1 MQVLNKFRQTNR
13 LFQNTS
19 WMMLSEGLSK
29 ISRIVTVIA
38 MASLLAPF
46 DYGIATLALACHE
59 LIRVFGRAGS
69 GARVIQCAEHELERI
84 SRNASLLQW
93 LVCGLITGLQMA
105 FSSSIARFYQHP
117 ELAPLLSL
125 MALTY
130 LFYPMVS
137 IKIFMLQRLNRMKYF
152 GLANA
157 ACVSIDNL
165 AIVLFLVMGHGVFA
179 VAYAKVITACAW
191 VLLFGLAKV
200 PTVRPGYQADVFW
213 PLAAYSGKIF
223 GSETLR
229 VLRTQADVLIA
240 GRLLAPDLMGLYSFA
255 KNAGV
260 GLGQS
265 LINAFLSGL
274 YPYICEQIRQGNEQ
288 FAARRSLRY
297 AFAISSVFVLQALA
311 APLYVTILFGDRW
324 QGAAYLVSILCI
336 SAIPALLVDTR
347 SFFYRANN
355 RPSAETKLTLACV
368 VVSLVAVLVVA
379 PESPQAL
386 AWCTT
391 LASLSWLFFIARFL
405 LRHLLKVAST
415 TTGPLVRINL

>member
-1 MQVLNKFRQTNR
+1 MSLLQKFRTSNR

-19 WMMLSEGLSK
+19 WMMLSEGLAK
-29 ISRIVTVIA
+29 LSRIITVIA

-59 LIRVFGRAGS
+59 IIRVFGRAGS
-69 GARVIQCAEHELERI
+69 GARVIQCAQHELERI

-93 LVCGLITGLQMA
+93 LVCGLITVLQII
-105 FSSSIARFYQHP
+105 FSRVIADFYQHP
-117 ELAPLLSL
+117 ELAPLLSI

-152 GLANA
+152 GLAN
-157 ACVSIDNL
+157 
-165 AIVLFLVMGHGVFA
+165 
-179 VAYAKVITACAW
+179 
-191 VLLFGLAKV
+191 V
-200 PTVRPGYQADVFW
+200 PSARPGYQADVFW

-229 VLRTQADVLIA
+229 VLRSQADVLIA
-240 GRLLAPDLMGLYSFA
+240 GRLLSPELMGLYSFA

-274 YPYICEQIRQGNEQ
+274 YPYICEQIRQGNTQ
-288 FAARRSLRY
+288 LAARKSILY
-297 AFAISSVFVLQALA
+297 ALAISSVFIAQALA
-311 APLYVTILFGDRW
+311 APIYVPLLFGDLW
-324 QGAAYLVSILCI
+324 QGAAYLVTILCL

-347 SFFYRANN
+347 AFFYRANN
-355 RPSAETKLTLACV
+355 RPLDETKLTLVCV
-368 VVSLVAVLVVA
+368 LITVFTLAIVA
-379 PESPQAL
+379 PESPQTLAL
-386 AWCTT
+386 CTT
-391 LASLSWLFFIARFL
+391 LASLSWLVFIARFL
-405 LRHLLKVAST
+405 LQNLSNGASKAPD
-415 TTGPLVRINL
+415 PLVRISL

>member
-1 MQVLNKFRQTNR
+1 MSLLQKFRTSNR

-19 WMMLSEGLSK
+19 WMMLSEGLAK
-29 ISRIVTVIA
+29 LSRIITVIA

-59 LIRVFGRAGS
+59 IIRVFGRAGS
-69 GARVIQCAEHELERI
+69 GARVIQCAQHELERI

-93 LVCGLITGLQMA
+93 LVCGLITVLQII
-105 FSSSIARFYQHP
+105 FSRVIADFYQHP
-117 ELAPLLSL
+117 ELAPLLSI

-157 ACVSIDNL
+157 ACISIDNL
-165 AIVLFLVMGHGVFA
+165 AIVCFLALGHGVFA
-179 VAYAKVITACAW
+179 VAYAKVLTACAW
-191 VLLFGLAKV
+191 VLLFGLANV
-200 PTVRPGYQADVFW
+200 PSARPGYQAHVFW

-229 VLRTQADVLIA
+229 VLRSQADVLIA
-240 GRLLAPDLMGLYSFA
+240 GRLLSPELMGLYSFA

-274 YPYICEQIRQGNEQ
+274 YPYICEQIRQGNAQ
-288 FAARRSLRY
+288 LAARKSILY
-297 AFAISSVFVLQALA
+297 ALAISSVFIAQALA
-311 APLYVTILFGDRW
+311 APIYVPLLFGDLW
-324 QGAAYLVSILCI
+324 QGAAYLVTILCL

-347 SFFYRANN
+347 AFFYRANN
-355 RPSAETKLTLACV
+355 RPLDETKLTLVCV
-368 VVSLVAVLVVA
+368 LITVFTLAIVA
-379 PESPQAL
+379 PESPQTLAL
-386 AWCTT
+386 CTT
-391 LASLSWLFFIARFL
+391 LASLSWLVFIARFL
-405 LRHLLKVAST
+405 LQNLSNSASKAPD
-415 TTGPLVRINL
+415 PLVRISL

>member
-191 VLLFGLAKV
+191 VLLFGLAKSNKQ
-200 PTVRPGYQADVFW
+200 P
-213 PLAAYSGKIF
+213 
-223 GSETLR
+223 E
-229 VLRTQADVLIA
+229 
-240 GRLLAPDLMGLYSFA
+240 
-255 KNAGV
+255 N
-260 GLGQS
+260 
-265 LINAFLSGL
+265 
-274 YPYICEQIRQGNEQ
+274 
-288 FAARRSLRY
+288 SLRE
-297 AFAISSVFVLQALA
+297 F
-311 APLYVTILFGDRW
+311 TIRKTSPCEEFG
-324 QGAAYLVSILCI
+324 
-336 SAIPALLVDTR
+336 
-347 SFFYRANN
+347 
-355 RPSAETKLTLACV
+355 LTD
-368 VVSLVAVLVVA
+368 
-379 PESPQAL
+379 P
-386 AWCTT
+386 
-391 LASLSWLFFIARFL
+391 
-405 LRHLLKVAST
+405 
-415 TTGPLVRINL
+415 

>member
-265 LINAFLSGL
+265 VINAFLSGL

-288 FAARRSLRY
+288 LAARRSLRY

-391 LASLSWLFFIARFL
+391 LASLFWLFFIAKFL
-405 LRHLLKVAST
+405 CDT
-415 TTGPLVRINL
+415 Y

>member
-1 MQVLNKFRQTNR
+1 MLNKFRQTNR

-265 LINAFLSGL
+265 VINAFLSGL

-288 FAARRSLRY
+288 LAARRSLRY

-368 VVSLVAVLVVA
+368 VVSL
-379 PESPQAL
+379 
-386 AWCTT
+386 
-391 LASLSWLFFIARFL
+391 
-405 LRHLLKVAST
+405 
-415 TTGPLVRINL
+415 